1 VLRHA
6 GARTAW
12 LEVCYEP
19 SRVVIGVRD
28 DGSGAGRVGGAGGNG
43 RQGHGISGMRERAL
57 ALSGQFT
64 AGPHPDG
71 GFQVRARL
79 PLDGAGGG
87 QQGSGSCWPTTCWPR
102 SGS

>member
-43 RQGHGISGMRERAL
+43 RDGHGISGMRERAL

-71 GFQVRARL
+71 GFQVQCTL
-79 PLDGAGGG
+79 PIPDQA
-87 QQGSGSCWPTTCWPR
+87 
-102 SGS
+102 